1 MSTFNHGGQR
11 RTAKFACGFTARG
24 APKEVDAK
32 VARHYRYCDAC
43 GMKGQKADIPAFSTV
58 NAGINGWDGL
68 LGGGHTGLSS
78 SRACITI
85 TNNGLPDEAVTN
97 LITTNTTSGFVTEQ
111 KGIALSD
118 EKLEQLFSGNTASAL
133 LPTNKKAKKA
143 KK

>member
-1 MSTFNHGGQR
+1 MSTFNYGGQR
-11 RTAKFACGFTARG
+11 RTAQFACGFTARG

-32 VARHYRYCDAC
+32 VARHYRFCDAC
-43 GMKGQKADIPAFSTV
+43 GMKGQKADIPAFSAV
-58 NAGINGWDGL
+58 NAGINGWNGM
-68 LGGGHTGLSS
+68 LGGGQTGLSS
-78 SRACITI
+78 SRACIAI

-133 LPTNKKAKKA
+133 LPKSKKAKKA
-143 KK
+143 NK

>member
-32 VARHYRYCDAC
+32 VARHYRFCDAC
-43 GMKGQKADIPAFSTV
+43 GMKGQKADIPAFSAV
-58 NAGINGWDGL
+58 NAGINGWDGM
-68 LGGGHTGLSS
+68 LGGGHTGFTT
-78 SRACITI
+78 SRASTVI
-85 TNNGLPDEAVTN
+85 TNRGLHDEAVTN

-118 EKLEQLFSGNTASAL
+118 EKLMELFSGSTASAL

-143 KK
+143 NK